1 MSPSH
6 DRVLSAPGI
15 SFCDGGAC
23 VGPGRATAAMIEG
36 GEGSTENC
44 VGACVIIRAT
54 RSEVKNYSW
63 V

>member
-1 MSPSH
+1 M
-6 DRVLSAPGI
+6 LSAPGI